1 MVAIRHTY
9 RRPYRPMII
18 GIGVMLALSVAR
30 FSWYYINNSWKPPQ
44 TAIKLVPLADA
55 SDADFVVS
63 EAARLQAVEEAKDKV
78 DVGETGEIM
87 VREEAKIVVS
97 EEPKLNTINV
107 HVYGGSITWG
117 VYLDPKT
124 RWGMLLQSM
133 LQHYDDDVDVVVSNF
148 AIPAAGP
155 EYWSLCGIG
164 VADII
169 ISEFRINE
177 NNMGILRQ
185 WYELAISHC
194 KHLVV
199 LDVWS
204 WLSPPTGQ
212 KSATMLALPN
222 KGNISSVSLDLVE
235 LDTWQGLVPSYFNY
249 TGVQTI
255 PQKCYDSIHEK
266 STYETQII
274 KWCREAHASSMQHG
288 TEFFHEHI
296 VNSMYTHIIDNG
308 ILHRLKDDTPI
319 DKSAKGTMCIGQW
332 NLLNRTNYGNMGYWN
347 QTIIYNKGF
356 SIHNLHS
363 KPLKNYFGKITLNTN
378 STSAQLQLTCPPP
391 YNMTAKVGYIA
402 HSDEEESGII
412 RINGSQMSTR
422 LENNNLPHVRIRQFS
437 SSLTLPINVSVD
449 ELPTGQYIEF
459 TGLICF
465 SHY

>member
-55 SDADFVVS
+55 SDADVVVS
-63 EAARLQAVEEAKDKV
+63 EAARLQAVGEAKDKV

-199 LDVWS
+199 LDMWS

-274 KWCREAHASSMQHG
+274 EWCREAHASSMQHG
-288 TEFFHEHI
+288 T
-296 VNSMYTHIIDNG
+296 
-308 ILHRLKDDTPI
+308 
-319 DKSAKGTMCIGQW
+319 
-332 NLLNRTNYGNMGYWN
+332 
-347 QTIIYNKGF
+347 
-356 SIHNLHS
+356 
-363 KPLKNYFGKITLNTN
+363 
-378 STSAQLQLTCPPP
+378 
-391 YNMTAKVGYIA
+391 
-402 HSDEEESGII
+402 
-412 RINGSQMSTR
+412 
-422 LENNNLPHVRIRQFS
+422 
-437 SSLTLPINVSVD
+437 
-449 ELPTGQYIEF
+449 
-459 TGLICF
+459 
-465 SHY
+465 